1 MTKSESPA
9 PLTAAQIAKL
19 KERLLAAR
27 AELQASV
34 ESMAVVREPVERSA
48 EEMDQAEA
56 SLVQHEALG
65 RVAHDRNRLALI
77 ERALQKMAAGTY
89 GICEISEE
97 PIGYARL
104 NAVPWARFTAAE
116 QEQMERRARQF
127 A

>member
-1 MTKSESPA
+1 MTKSDSPA
-9 PLTAAQIAKL
+9 PLTAAQIATL
-19 KERLLAAR
+19 KERLLATR

-34 ESMAVVREPVERSA
+34 ESMSVVREPVERSA

-65 RVAHDRNRLALI
+65 RVAHERNRLALV
-77 ERALQKMAAGTY
+77 ERALSKLANGTY
-89 GICEISEE
+89 GISELSEE
-97 PIGYARL
+97 PIGFARL

-116 QEQMERRARQF
+116 QEEMERRARQF